1 MTNKERQQKRFERDR
16 KKRLEKRLEIERKY
30 CSYDKAISIES
41 LTQSFYKCKQN
52 VSWKRPVQNF
62 EQNLFQ
68 NTSELHHKMDNR
80 KNVSKGY
87 AEFII
92 VERGKKRRIQACH
105 ISERVVQ
112 KSLSETLLAPMLERT
127 LIKNNCASQT

>member
-52 VSWKRPVQNF
+52 ISWKRTVQNF

-68 NTSELHHKMDNR
+68 NTS
-80 KNVSKGY
+80 
-87 AEFII
+87 
-92 VERGKKRRIQACH
+92 
-105 ISERVVQ
+105 
-112 KSLSETLLAPMLERT
+112 
-127 LIKNNCASQT
+127 